1 VQTEDEHSL
10 SRAHIKAGSNS
21 MQRVEAV
28 VTLKRYKDEL
38 EGILSRF
45 KETHDGIH
53 IHGPD
58 DGRFREIVLELRD
71 LFDEEFSD
79 GTRHSQPLIAYFND
93 GISNFLGS
101 PSFHSVEGVK
111 GVVVSALTRVA
122 RNGLALKTTGTGA
135 RTDGKKE
142 LDVVV
147 LLAER
152 LHLVIR
158 QLGERRQGR
167 PAFDVKDEYDV
178 QDLFHAL
185 LTIHFDDIR
194 KEEWTPSYGGS
205 AARMDFRLP
214 EVGAVVEMKKTR
226 SNLSKKQLGEELIID
241 KARYCKHPDCRT
253 LICVVYDPDG
263 RISNPR
269 GLESDLSQV
278 SDELTTRVM
287 IVPK

>member
-1 VQTEDEHSL
+1 
-10 SRAHIKAGSNS
+10 
-21 MQRVEAV
+21 M
-28 VTLKRYKDEL
+28 
-38 EGILSRF
+38 
-45 KETHDGIH
+45 
-53 IHGPD
+53 
-58 DGRFREIVLELRD
+58 
-71 LFDEEFSD
+71 
-79 GTRHSQPLIAYFND
+79 
-93 GISNFLGS
+93 
-101 PSFHSVEGVK
+101 
-111 GVVVSALTRVA
+111 VVSALTRVE

-226 SNLSKKQLGEELIID
+226 SNLSTKQLGEELIID
-241 KARYCKHPDCRT
+241 KAKYCKHPDCRT